1 MKKGL
6 NGFQLKIIAISL
18 MVIDHTGA
26 LFFPEILVFR
36 IIGRLS
42 FPLFAFFIV
51 EGFQHTRSVKK
62 YLIRL
67 GACAITFQIPDW
79 FSSIYGKLTNNPLFG
94 VHYVLNIF
102 ATLFLGLAA
111 IALFHKLKSKSN
123 AMAWAAAI
131 LMAVLAQVTGADYGA
146 YGVMYVLTFYLA
158 GTDIKSLLMGTV
170 VLHTAYAGFDMITGL
185 IRTGNAS
192 FPHAIQL
199 YSMASV
205 FLIAMYNGEQ
215 GRKLKFFFYAFY
227 PAHMIILYLIDAI
240 LR

>member
-1 MKKGL
+1 
-6 NGFQLKIIAISL
+6 
-18 MVIDHTGA
+18 MVIDHIGA

-51 EGFQHTRSVKK
+51 EGFQHTRSVNK

-131 LMAVLAQVTGADYGA
+131 LMAVAQVTGADYGA
-146 YGVMYVLTFYLA
+146 YGVMYVLTFILPVQR
-158 GTDIKSLLMGTV
+158 KSLLMGTV

-185 IRTGNAS
+185 IRTGNVL
-192 FPHAIQL
+192 PHAIQL

-205 FLIAMYNGEQ
+205 F
-215 GRKLKFFFYAFY
+215 
-227 PAHMIILYLIDAI
+227 
-240 LR
+240 